1 MRKRVIPLLLA
12 VCLLLTACGAEK
24 AAETPKFDFQAETA
38 SLSELMAEANEARRE
53 AVDTPVIEE
62 AILPYVVEDGEAGG
76 LLTAAEV
83 EELKR
88 YPQTTEECLEYAART
103 VTAEEAKADI
113 DLLFRALRA
122 AYGAYGCFDR
132 AQFDAAEQ
140 AALDWADGQ
149 KGDIGH
155 RAMAKKLGE
164 VLAFIAEKD
173 SDFRVQYA
181 TEWNN
186 LIAAEDISCR
196 YHAAEGYQF
205 QRDEQGYFMSDGT
218 DKWYWT
224 AFGDEGIAMRPT
236 LLEDGRIVYRPTWVC
251 PDGDAAASTV
261 TLEKGRIVYLP
272 TWVRPDGDADA
283 STAMLE
289 KGGESRT
296 FDLVWTGVKQPRE
309 TFSDAV
315 LFAQGGGVAYTALH
329 DANDLRQE
337 DAQQA
342 YDWGA
347 AARQGRAAILDLRGL
362 QYGGDSVIVG
372 WMQGFLQTEDWIP
385 SRALFAWRNSG
396 LGWSD
401 DMSPAGTVDV
411 GCSEGRWYENAT
423 PLVVLVDDR
432 TGCLGEQAVNMLR
445 QVENVVLVG
454 TNTAGNMLC
463 PSNIQIYLPGS
474 GVCVDFGDQLMLE
487 ADGSSIEYRGYEP
500 DIWCDSRDGVSKALT
515 MLTAA
520 GTIGEEDGA
529 ALLEAIE
536 TAQNANVHL
545 SIDFYGSEC
554 REGEG
559 LGASHN
565 STYKG
570 TVLVNGEKVT
580 DFSAESGDAEV
591 CAVSVKNGQLIF
603 KTRKSGTTDIIV
615 TWQGHTARFAWC
627 TS

>member
-1 MRKRVIPLLLA
+1 MRKRMIPLLLA
-12 VCLLLTACGAEK
+12 ACLTLTACGTK
-24 AAETPKFDFQAETA
+24 KAETPEFDFQAETA

-53 AVDTPVIEE
+53 AVDVPVDEE
-62 AILPYVVEDGEAGG
+62 AILPCVVEDTEAGV

-83 EELKR
+83 EALKH
-88 YPQTTEECLEYAART
+88 YPQTMVEYQEYASRV

-113 DLLFRALRA
+113 DLLFRALHA

-140 AALDWADGQ
+140 TALDWANGQ
-149 KGDIGH
+149 KKEIGH
-155 RAMAKKLGE
+155 KTMAKKLGE
-164 VLAFIAEKD
+164 VLAFVAEKD
-173 SDFRVQYA
+173 SSFRVEYA

-186 LIAAEDISCR
+186 LIAAEDLSCC
-196 YHAAEGYQF
+196 YHAAEDYQF
-205 QRDEQGYFMSDGT
+205 QRDEQGYFVSDGT

-224 AFGDEGIAMRPT
+224 SFGDENIAMRPT

-261 TLEKGRIVYLP
+261 TLEKN
-272 TWVRPDGDADA
+272 
-283 STAMLE
+283 
-289 KGGESRT
+289 GESRT

-315 LFAQGGGVAYTALH
+315 LFAQDGGVAYTALH

-337 DAQQA
+337 DEQQA

-362 QYGGDSVIVG
+362 QYGGDSAIVG
-372 WMQGFLQTEDWIP
+372 WMQGFLQTEDWVQ
-385 SRALFAWRNSG
+385 SRALFARRSSG

-401 DMSPAGTVDV
+401 EMSPAGTVDV

-454 TNTAGNMLC
+454 TNTAGEQLC
-463 PSNIQIYLPGS
+463 VGGIQIYLPGS
-474 GVCVDFGDQLMLE
+474 GVRVTFGDQLMLE

-500 DIWCDSRDGVSKALT
+500 DVWCDSRDGVSKVLA

-520 GTIGEEDGA
+520 ETIGETDGA

-536 TAQNANVHL
+536 TAQSANVHL
-545 SIDFYGSEC
+545 SIDFYGGEC

-559 LGASHN
+559 LGAN
-565 STYKG
+565 PNDTYKG
-570 TVLVNGEKVT
+570 TVLVNGERVT
-580 DFSAESGDAEV
+580 DFTAESGDAEV

-603 KTRKSGTTDIIV
+603 KTGRAGTTYILV
-615 TWQGHTARFAWC
+615 TWQGHTARFEWC
-627 TS
+627 TE

>member
-1 MRKRVIPLLLA
+1 MRKRMIPLLLA
-12 VCLLLTACGAEK
+12 ACLTLTACGTGK
-24 AAETPKFDFQAETA
+24 AETPEFDFQAETA

-53 AVDTPVIEE
+53 AVDVPVNEE
-62 AILPYVVEDGEAGG
+62 AILPYVVEDTEAGG

-83 EELKR
+83 EALKH
-88 YPQTTEECLEYAART
+88 YPQTMVEYQEYASRV

-113 DLLFRALRA
+113 DLLFRTLRA

-140 AALDWADGQ
+140 AALDWANGQ

-155 RAMAKKLGE
+155 KTMAKKLGK

-173 SDFRVQYA
+173 SGFRVQNA

-186 LIAAEDISCR
+186 LIGAEDLSFC
-196 YHAAEGYQF
+196 YHAAEDYQF

-224 AFGDEGIAMRPT
+224 AFGDENIAMCPT

-251 PDGDAAASTV
+251 SDGTIAPSTV
-261 TLEKGRIVYLP
+261 TLEK
-272 TWVRPDGDADA
+272 
-283 STAMLE
+283 S
-289 KGGESRT
+289 GESRT
-296 FDLVWTGVKQPRE
+296 FDLVWTGVKLPRE
-309 TFSDAV
+309 TFLDTV

-337 DAQQA
+337 DEQQA
-342 YDWGA
+342 YAWGA

-362 QYGGDSVIVG
+362 QYGGDSAIIG
-372 WMQGFLQTEDWIP
+372 WMQGFLQTEDWVQT
-385 SRALFAWRNSG
+385 RALFARRMSG

-401 DMSPAGTVDV
+401 EMSPAGTVDV

-454 TNTAGNMLC
+454 TNTAGKMLC
-463 PSNIQIYLPGS
+463 PGSIQIYLPSS
-474 GVCVDFGDQLMLE
+474 GVYVAFGDQLTLE
-487 ADGSSIEYRGYEP
+487 ADGSSIEHRGYEP
-500 DIWCDSRDGVSKALT
+500 DVWCDSRDSVSKALA

-545 SIDFYGSEC
+545 SIDFYGGEC

-559 LGASHN
+559 LGAN
-565 STYKG
+565 PNDTYQG
-570 TVLVNGEKVT
+570 TVLVNGERVT
-580 DFSAESGDAEV
+580 DLTAESGDEEV

-603 KTRKSGTTDIIV
+603 KTGRAGTTYILV
-615 TWQGHTARFAWC
+615 TWQGHTARFEWC
-627 TS
+627 TE

>member
-1 MRKRVIPLLLA
+1 MRKRMIPLLLA
-12 VCLLLTACGAEK
+12 VCLTLTACGAK
-24 AAETPKFDFQAETA
+24 KAETPEFDFQAETA
-38 SLSELMAEANEARRE
+38 SLSELMAESNEARRE
-53 AVDTPVIEE
+53 AVDAPVNET
-62 AILPYVVEDGEAGG
+62 AILPYVVEDGETAG
-76 LLTAAEV
+76 LLTAAEI

-88 YPQTTEECLEYAART
+88 YPQQTEEYLEYAART
-103 VTAEEAKADI
+103 VTAEEAGADI

-140 AALDWADGQ
+140 AALDWANGQ

-155 RAMAKKLGE
+155 KTMAKKLGE

-173 SDFRVQYA
+173 SGFRVEYA
-181 TEWNN
+181 TEWKN

-196 YHAAEGYQF
+196 YHAAEDYQF

-224 AFGDEGIAMRPT
+224 SFGDEGITMRPT
-236 LLEDGRIVYRPTWVC
+236 LLEDGRIVCRPTWVC

-261 TLEKGRIVYLP
+261 TLEKN
-272 TWVRPDGDADA
+272 
-283 STAMLE
+283 
-289 KGGESRT
+289 GESRT
-296 FDLVWTGVKQPRE
+296 FDLVWTGVKLPRE
-309 TFSDAV
+309 TFLDAA

-329 DANDLRQE
+329 ETNDLRQE

-347 AARQGRAAILDLRGL
+347 AAREGRAAILDLRGL
-362 QYGGDSVIVG
+362 QSGGDSAIIG
-372 WMQGFLQTEDWIP
+372 WMQGFLQTEDWVQA
-385 SRALFAWRNSG
+385 RELFARRNSG

-401 DMSPAGTVDV
+401 GMSPAGTVDV
-411 GCSEGRWYENAT
+411 GDSEGRWYENTT

-454 TNTAGNMLC
+454 TNTAGEMLC
-463 PSNIQIYLPGS
+463 PGNIQIYLPGS
-474 GVCVDFGDQLMLE
+474 GVCVAFGDHLTME
-487 ADGSSIEYRGYEP
+487 ADGSSIEYRGYAP
-500 DIWCDSRDGVSKALT
+500 DVWCDSRDGVSKALA
-515 MLTAA
+515 MLTVA
-520 GTIGEEDGA
+520 GTIGEEDAA
-529 ALLEAIE
+529 ALLEAVE
-536 TAQNANVHL
+536 TAQKANVHL
-545 SIDFYGSEC
+545 SIDFYGGEC

-559 LGASHN
+559 LGAN
-565 STYKG
+565 PNDTYKG
-570 TVLVNGEKVT
+570 TVLANGEKVT

-603 KTRKSGTTDIIV
+603 KTGKNGVTYILV
-615 TWQGHTARFAWC
+615 TWQGHTARFEWC
-627 TS
+627 TE

>member
-1 MRKRVIPLLLA
+1 MRKRMIPLLLA
-12 VCLLLTACGAEK
+12 VCLTLTACGTK
-24 AAETPKFDFQAETA
+24 KAETPEFDFQAETA
-38 SLSELMAEANEARRE
+38 SLSELMAESNEARRE
-53 AVDTPVIEE
+53 AVDAPVNET
-62 AILPYVVEDGEAGG
+62 AILPYVVEDGETAG
-76 LLTAAEV
+76 LLTAAEI

-88 YPQTTEECLEYAART
+88 YPQQTEECLEYAART
-103 VTAEEAKADI
+103 ATTEEAGADI

-140 AALDWADGQ
+140 TALDWANGQ
-149 KGDIGH
+149 KKEIGH
-155 RAMAKKLGE
+155 KTMAKKLGE

-173 SDFRVQYA
+173 SGFRVEYA
-181 TEWNN
+181 TEWKN

-196 YHAAEGYQF
+196 YHAAEDYQF
-205 QRDEQGYFMSDGT
+205 QRDKQGYFMSDGT

-224 AFGDEGIAMRPT
+224 SFGDEGIAMRPT
-236 LLEDGRIVYRPTWVC
+236 LLEDGRIVYRPTWAC

-261 TLEKGRIVYLP
+261 TLEKN
-272 TWVRPDGDADA
+272 
-283 STAMLE
+283 
-289 KGGESRT
+289 GESRT
-296 FDLVWTGVKQPRE
+296 FDLVWTGVKLPRE
-309 TFSDAV
+309 EFSDAV

-337 DAQQA
+337 DEQQA

-362 QYGGDSVIVG
+362 QYGGDSAIVG
-372 WMQGFLQTEDWIP
+372 WMQGFLQTEDWIQT
-385 SRALFAWRNSG
+385 RALFARRNSG

-401 DMSPAGTVDV
+401 EMSPAGTVDV
-411 GCSEGRWYENAT
+411 GDSEGRWYENTT

-463 PSNIQIYLPGS
+463 GGDIQIYLPGS
-474 GVCVDFGDQLMLE
+474 GVCVAFGDQLTLE
-487 ADGSSIEYRGYEP
+487 ADGSSIEYRGYAP
-500 DIWCDSRDGVSKALT
+500 DVWCDSRDGVSKALA
-515 MLTAA
+515 MLTVA
-520 GTIGEEDGA
+520 GTIGEDAAA
-529 ALLEAIE
+529 ALLEAVE
-536 TAQNANVHL
+536 TARNANVHL
-545 SIDFYGSEC
+545 SIDFYGGEC

-559 LGASHN
+559 LGAN
-565 STYKG
+565 PNDTYKG
-570 TVLVNGEKVT
+570 TVLANGEKVT

-603 KTRKSGTTDIIV
+603 KTGKNGVTYILV
-615 TWQGHTARFAWC
+615 TWQGHTARFEWC
-627 TS
+627 TE

>member
-1 MRKRVIPLLLA
+1 M
-12 VCLLLTACGAEK
+12 
-24 AAETPKFDFQAETA
+24 
-38 SLSELMAEANEARRE
+38 
-53 AVDTPVIEE
+53 
-62 AILPYVVEDGEAGG
+62 EDGETAG
-76 LLTAAEV
+76 LLTAAEI

-88 YPQTTEECLEYAART
+88 YPQQTEEYLEYAART

-113 DLLFRALRA
+113 DLLFRALHA
-122 AYGAYGCFDR
+122 AYGTYGCFDR

-140 AALDWADGQ
+140 TALDWANGQ
-149 KGDIGH
+149 KKEIGH
-155 RAMAKKLGE
+155 KTMAKKLGE

-173 SDFRVQYA
+173 SSFRVEYA

-186 LIAAEDISCR
+186 LIAAEDLSCC
-196 YHAAEGYQF
+196 YHAAEDYQF

-224 AFGDEGIAMRPT
+224 SFGDEGVAMRPT
-236 LLEDGRIVYRPTWVC
+236 LLENGRIVYRPTWAC

-261 TLEKGRIVYLP
+261 TLEKN
-272 TWVRPDGDADA
+272 
-283 STAMLE
+283 
-289 KGGESRT
+289 GESRT
-296 FDLVWTGVKQPRE
+296 FDLVWTGVKLPRE
-309 TFSDAV
+309 TFLDAA

-337 DAQQA
+337 DEQQA

-362 QYGGDSVIVG
+362 QYGGDSAIIG
-372 WMQGFLQTEDWIP
+372 WMQGFLQTEDWIQP
-385 SRALFAWRNSG
+385 RELFARRNSG

-401 DMSPAGTVDV
+401 EMSPAGTVDV
-411 GCSEGRWYENAT
+411 GDSEGRWYENTT

-454 TNTAGNMLC
+454 TSTAGEQLC
-463 PSNIQIYLPGS
+463 ISGIQIYLPGS
-474 GVCVDFGDQLMLE
+474 GVRVAFGDQLMLE

-500 DIWCDSRDGVSKALT
+500 DVWCDSRDGVSKALA
-515 MLTAA
+515 MLTVA
-520 GTIGEEDGA
+520 GTIGEADGA

-545 SIDFYGSEC
+545 SIDFYGGEC

-559 LGASHN
+559 LGAN
-565 STYKG
+565 PNDTYKG

-580 DFSAESGDAEV
+580 DFSVESGDAEV

-603 KTRKSGTTDIIV
+603 KTGKNGVTYILV
-615 TWQGHTARFAWC
+615 TWQGHTARFEWC
-627 TS
+627 TE

>member
-1 MRKRVIPLLLA
+1 MEKKMIPLLLA
-12 VCLLLTACGAEK
+12 ACLMLTACGTK
-24 AAETPKFDFQAETA
+24 KAETPEFDFQAETA

-53 AVDTPVIEE
+53 AVDAPVNEE
-62 AILPYVVEDGEAGG
+62 AIRPYVVEDGETAG
-76 LLTAAEV
+76 LLTAAEI

-88 YPQTTEECLEYAART
+88 YPQQTEEYLEYAART
-103 VTAEEAKADI
+103 VTAEEAGADI

-140 AALDWADGQ
+140 AALDWANGQ

-155 RAMAKKLGE
+155 KSMAKKLGE

-173 SDFRVQYA
+173 SSFRVQYA

-186 LIAAEDISCR
+186 LIAAKDISCR
-196 YHAAEGYQF
+196 YHAAEDYQF

-224 AFGDEGIAMRPT
+224 AFGDENISMYPT

-261 TLEKGRIVYLP
+261 TLEKN
-272 TWVRPDGDADA
+272 
-283 STAMLE
+283 
-289 KGGESRT
+289 GESRT
-296 FDLVWTGVKQPRE
+296 FDLAWTGVKLPRE
-309 TFSDAV
+309 TFLDAV
-315 LFAQGGGVAYTALH
+315 LFAQGGGMTYTALH

-337 DAQQA
+337 DERQA

-362 QYGGDSVIVG
+362 QYGGDSAIIG
-372 WMQGFLQTEDWIP
+372 WMQGFLQTEDWVQP
-385 SRALFAWRNSG
+385 RALFARRISD

-401 DMSPAGTVDV
+401 GMSPAGTVDV

-423 PLVVLVDDR
+423 PLMVLVDDR

-454 TNTAGNMLC
+454 TNTAGEMLC

-474 GVCVDFGDQLMLE
+474 GVCVAFGDHLTLE

-500 DIWCDSRDGVSKALT
+500 DVWCDSRDGVSKALA
-515 MLTAA
+515 MLTVA
-520 GTIGEEDGA
+520 GTIGEEDAA

-536 TAQNANVHL
+536 TAQNANVRL
-545 SIDFYGSEC
+545 SIDFYGGEC

-559 LGASHN
+559 LGAN
-565 STYKG
+565 PDDTYTG

-603 KTRKSGTTDIIV
+603 KTGKAGVTYILV
-615 TWQGHTARFAWC
+615 TWQGHTARFEWC
-627 TS
+627 TE

>member
-1 MRKRVIPLLLA
+1 MRKRTIPLLLA
-12 VCLLLTACGAEK
+12 VCLTLTACGTK
-24 AAETPKFDFQAETA
+24 KAETPEFDFQAETA
-38 SLSELMAEANEARRE
+38 SLSELMAESNEARRE
-53 AVDTPVIEE
+53 AVAAPIDEA

-76 LLTAAEV
+76 LLTEAEI

-88 YPQTTEECLEYAART
+88 YPQQTEEYLEYAART
-103 VTAEEAKADI
+103 VTAEGAGADI

-140 AALDWADGQ
+140 AALDWANGQ

-155 RAMAKKLGE
+155 KTMAKKLGE

-173 SDFRVQYA
+173 SSFRVEYA

-186 LIAAEDISCR
+186 LIAAEDRGCR
-196 YHAAEGYQF
+196 YHAAEDYQF

-224 AFGDEGIAMRPT
+224 SFGDEGVTMRPT

-261 TLEKGRIVYLP
+261 TLEKN
-272 TWVRPDGDADA
+272 
-283 STAMLE
+283 
-289 KGGESRT
+289 GESRT
-296 FDLVWTGVKQPRE
+296 FDLVWTGVKLPRE
-309 TFSDAV
+309 TFLDAA

-347 AARQGRAAILDLRGL
+347 AAREGRAAILDLRGL
-362 QYGGDSVIVG
+362 QSGGDSAIIG
-372 WMQGFLQTEDWIP
+372 WMQGFLQTEDWIQP
-385 SRALFAWRNSG
+385 RELFARRNSG

-401 DMSPAGTVDV
+401 EMSPAGTVDV
-411 GCSEGRWYENAT
+411 GYSEGRWYENTT

-454 TNTAGNMLC
+454 TNTAGEMLC

-474 GVCVDFGDQLMLE
+474 GVCVAFGDHLTLE

-500 DIWCDSRDGVSKALT
+500 DVWCDSRDGVSKALA
-515 MLTAA
+515 MLTVA
-520 GTIGEEDGA
+520 GTIGEDDAA
-529 ALLEAIE
+529 ALLEAVE
-536 TAQNANVHL
+536 TARNANVHL
-545 SIDFYGSEC
+545 SIDFYGGEC

-559 LGASHN
+559 LGAN
-565 STYKG
+565 PNDTYKG
-570 TVLVNGEKVT
+570 TVLANGEKVT
-580 DFSAESGDAEV
+580 DFSAESGDAGV

-603 KTRKSGTTDIIV
+603 KTGKNGVTYILV
-615 TWQGHTARFAWC
+615 TWQGHTARFEWC
-627 TS
+627 TE

>member
-1 MRKRVIPLLLA
+1 MRKRMISLLLA
-12 VCLLLTACGAEK
+12 VCLTLTACGTK
-24 AAETPKFDFQAETA
+24 KAETPEFDFQAETA
-38 SLSELMAEANEARRE
+38 SLSELMIETNEARRE
-53 AVDTPVIEE
+53 AANAPVNE
-62 AILPYVVEDGEAGG
+62 ASILPYTVEDGAAG
-76 LLTAAEV
+76 LLTAAEI

-88 YPQTTEECLEYAART
+88 YPQETEEYRKYAART

-113 DLLFRALRA
+113 DLLFRTLST

-140 AALDWADGQ
+140 TALDWADGQ
-149 KGDIGH
+149 KKEIGH
-155 RAMAKKLGE
+155 KTMAKKLGE

-173 SDFRVQYA
+173 SSFRVEYA

-224 AFGDEGIAMRPT
+224 EFGDEDITMRPT

-251 PDGDAAASTV
+251 PDGDIAASTV
-261 TLEKGRIVYLP
+261 T
-272 TWVRPDGDADA
+272 
-283 STAMLE
+283 LE

-296 FDLVWTGVKQPRE
+296 FDLVWSGVKLPRE
-309 TFSDAV
+309 EFSDAV

-337 DAQQA
+337 DEQQA

-362 QYGGDSVIVG
+362 QYGGDSAIVG
-372 WMQGFLQTEDWIP
+372 WMQGFLQMEDWIQM
-385 SRALFAWRNSG
+385 RALAARRNSG
-396 LGWSD
+396 LGWQD
-401 DMSPAGTVDV
+401 EMSPAGTVDV

-454 TNTAGNMLC
+454 TNTAGKMLC
-463 PSNIQIYLPGS
+463 GSGIQIYLPGS
-474 GVCVDFGDQLMLE
+474 GVRVAFGDQLTLE

-500 DIWCDSRDGVSKALT
+500 DVWCDSRDGVSKALT

-520 GTIGEEDGA
+520 GTIGEADGA

-536 TAQNANVHL
+536 TAQSANVHL
-545 SIDFYGSEC
+545 SIDFYGGEC

-559 LGASHN
+559 LGAN
-565 STYKG
+565 PNDTYKG

-580 DFSAESGDAEV
+580 DFSAESGDEEV
-591 CAVSVKNGQLIF
+591 CAVSVKNGQLVF
-603 KTRKSGTTDIIV
+603 KTGKNGVTYILV
-615 TWQGHTARFAWC
+615 TWQGHTARFEWC
-627 TS
+627 TE